1 MATFE
6 QNDVGDVSLK
16 KKQLNNY
23 LIDSWL
29 IYSTR
34 ITQSPAGTSKRH

>member
-1 MATFE
+1 MVSWLVMATFE

-23 LIDSWL
+23 LIDS
-29 IYSTR
+29 
-34 ITQSPAGTSKRH
+34 